1 MRVITFSIIFLF
13 FFNFTAAAETNNYG
27 ESDRSVIEG
36 LGEEITEDNNAPVF
50 SEESENEENG
60 NQSVVGG
67 DQGPNLIGLTFQL
80 ILALGVV
87 LFLIYGLLKFM
98 NKRARSFSS
107 NQTLQS
113 VGGVGIGTNKSVQL
127 VRVGDK
133 LLVLGVG
140 ESVSL
145 LKEIEDPQE
154 VDKMLHEESQAD
166 LTKPKQAIAAWI
178 TNRKNKE
185 NPYAEKETDR
195 FQSLLSKEMT
205 EVKKSQDKVH
215 STLEEKDR

>member
-1 MRVITFSIIFLF
+1 MRIVIYSILLLFLF
-13 FFNFTAAAETNNYG
+13 SFTAYAEDDSYG

-36 LGEEITEDNNAPVF
+36 LGEENSP
-50 SEESENEENG
+50 EEEGTFFFDENETEEENEA
-60 NQSVVGG
+60 VVGG
-67 DQGPNLIGLTFQL
+67 DQGPNLIGLTLQL

-107 NQTLQS
+107 HQTVQS

-127 VRVGDK
+127 VRVGEK

-140 ESVSL
+140 DSVSL
-145 LKEIEDPQE
+145 LKEIDDPQE
-154 VDKMLHEESQAD
+154 VEKMLQAEQQTE
-166 LTKPKQAIAAWI
+166 LIKPKQALEAWFS
-178 TNRKNKE
+178 NRKNKE
-185 NPYAEKETDR
+185 NPYADNDKNR

-205 EVKKSQDKVH
+205 DVKKSQEKVH